1 MNTTR
6 CFACLFLA
14 VWPSQLLRAQILPS
28 ANQSSPPVVDKS
40 PTQLAALEALNSG
53 VEEFRNGQTER
64 AIEDFKDAK
73 RLDPNLLNARIYLAT
88 SYAAQYIPGD
98 STNPAHENGELA
110 VAEFREVLALDPGN
124 LSALDALG
132 SLRFQMAGSPFRRE
146 LFLDSKEYFQKHIR
160 LSPADPEPYYWI
172 GVIDW
177 TLAFHA
183 NRELRTS
190 FHLDETEVFPLSIRE
205 QYASEYGAVIDEGI
219 DSMNKAMALRPDYD
233 DAMAYLNLLYRLK
246 ADIVASEASREEL
259 FNRADD
265 LIDEVKEIKQKRAKP
280 ESQPEIEQQP

>member
-1 MNTTR
+1 MHAVR
-6 CFACLFLA
+6 CFACLFLGL
-14 VWPSQLLRAQILPS
+14 WTSQFLRAQTLPPS
-28 ANQSSPPVVDKS
+28 NQSSRS
-40 PTQLAALEALNSG
+40 LANRTRTQLAALEALDSG

-73 RLDPNLLNARIYLAT
+73 RLDPNLLDARLYLAT

-98 STNPAHENGELA
+98 SSNPAHESGELA
-110 VAEFREVLALDPGN
+110 VAEFRDVLALDPGN

-132 SLRFQMAGSPFRRE
+132 ALRFQMAGSPFRRDLLLE
-146 LFLDSKEYFQKHIR
+146 SKDYFQKHIS
-160 LSPADPEPYYWI
+160 LKPADPEPYFWI
-172 GVIDW
+172 GVINW
-177 TLAFHA
+177 TLAFRA

-205 QYASEYGAVIDEGI
+205 QYASEYGAIIDEGI

-246 ADIVASEASREEL
+246 ADVVDSEVAREEL
-259 FNRADD
+259 VNRADD
-265 LIDEVKEIKQKRAKP
+265 LIDKVKEIKQKRAKP
-280 ESQPEIEQQP
+280 ESQPEVEQQP